1 MHVLAL
7 TLLPFLPALFLNL
20 FSSFWGHLQQNS
32 VFCTQQGYYTHKLTD
47 VTSCTILHNVN
58 PAKTL
63 EWWWRT
69 SWNATLSWE
78 CQLVAPENRRIHF
91 WSGCGSRKVICTPN
105 RWRYPLNMFI
115 SPSCLY
121 PLDPWLNILRETS
134 LNSRNQKKMRIMLTQ
149 LLQLGTVWVGH
160 SLHLDK
166 SFTTCFNFC
175 ALLGQS

>member
-1 MHVLAL
+1 MTPLYPYFLSKLHMHVLAL
-7 TLLPFLPALFLNL
+7 TLLPFFPALFLNL

-32 VFCTQQGYYTHKLTD
+32 ASVHSRVITHIN
-47 VTSCTILHNVN
+47 SQMWLHVN

-63 EWWWRT
+63 EWWWRS

-121 PLDPWLNILRETS
+121 PLDPRLNILRETS

-160 SLHLDK
+160 S
-166 SFTTCFNFC
+166 
-175 ALLGQS
+175 